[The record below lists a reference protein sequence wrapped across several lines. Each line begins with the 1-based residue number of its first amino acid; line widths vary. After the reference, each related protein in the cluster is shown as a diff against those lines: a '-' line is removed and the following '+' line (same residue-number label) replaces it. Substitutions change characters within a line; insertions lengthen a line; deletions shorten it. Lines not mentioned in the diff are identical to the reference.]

1 MDRLQFVLNSFVY
14 NRSLNCRNLCFID
27 LNIFTL
33 INILVYENILSL
45 LRIFLLRLAKI
56 ILQVINNSFFDFC
69 VATDIC

>member
-14 NRSLNCRNLCFID
+14 NRSLSCRNLCFID